1 MDFSEAMLNKA
12 KLKISSEKVV
22 FKRQD
27 LTKPWKLLPD
37 SFNLISCSLVLEHI
51 EDLDDIFK
59 KSAQVLKKNGLFYI
73 SELHPFKQYSG
84 SKARFDNGKEV
95 QELEVS
101 THHLSDYLI
110 AAKQHGFELLELKE
124 SFDEAN
130 NNNIPRLISIL
141 FQK

>member
-1 MDFSEAMLNKA
+1 
-12 KLKISSEKVV
+12 
-22 FKRQD
+22 
-27 LTKPWKLLPD
+27 
-37 SFNLISCSLVLEHI
+37 LVLEHI